1 MAAITRF
8 RGDTHP
14 LTFALTDNATP
25 AVAIDITGFTFLLTV
40 DTLEE
45 PGDALTNVFSIAGV
59 IDSGVGGTFKFTLT
73 APQADNLGE
82 FFYDIEL
89 TDTASA
95 IRTIA
100 KDAWTWEQDITK
112 T

>member
-1 MAAITRF
+1 MASITRF

-45 PGDALTNVFSIAGV
+45 PADALTNVFSVAGDIV
-59 IDSGVGGTFKFTLT
+59 SGVGGTFKFTLT
-73 APQADNLGE
+73 TGQADNLGE
-82 FFYDIEL
+82 FFFDIEMI
-89 TDTASA
+89 DAASA
-95 IRTIA
+95 IRTID
-100 KDAWTWEQDITK
+100 KDTWTWTQDITK

>member
-14 LTFALTDNATP
+14 LTFALTDNDS
-25 AVAIDITGFTFLLTV
+25 VAIDITGFSFLLTV
-40 DTLEE
+40 DPAEE
-45 PGDALTNVFSIAGV
+45 PTDGVNNVFSIAGV
-59 IDSGVGGTFKFTLT
+59 ILSAVGGTFKFTLST
-73 APQADNLGE
+73 GQSDNLGE
-82 FFYDIEL
+82 FFYDIEMI
-89 TDTASA
+89 DAASA
-95 IRTIA
+95 IRTIS

>member
-25 AVAIDITGFTFLLTV
+25 AVAIDITGFSFLLTV
-40 DTLEE
+40 DPGEE
-45 PGDALTNVFSIAGV
+45 PTDAVNNVFSIAGV
-59 IDSGVGGTFKFTLT
+59 IVSGVGGTFKFTLT
-73 APQADNLGE
+73 TGQADNLGE

-89 TDTASA
+89 IDAASA

-100 KDAWTWEQDITK
+100 KDTWTWTQDITK